1 MKRTDTK
8 QLIIDTAAQLFYQ
21 KGYNLTGINEII
33 ATAGIAKAT
42 LYSHFKS
49 KEALCVA
56 YLAAK
61 DEAFLK
67 DIQVHCSQKQQGNE
81 QLIGV
86 LDFLIPFFNSEEFN
100 GCWCIRTVAEIPQE
114 NEVIRTAIRKSK
126 QTLLQFIRELVT
138 KNKPTLSERV
148 QYKLAHQIYLLYES
162 AVAESHLHGEEWP
175 IHENIDMLK
184 GILE

>member
-1 MKRTDTK
+1 MRRTETR

-49 KEALCVA
+49 KEVLCVA

-61 DEAFLK
+61 DEVFLEELQK
-67 DIQVHCSQKQQGNE
+67 HCSQKESGNE

-86 LDFLIPFFNSEEFN
+86 LDFLISFFKSDDFN
-100 GCWCIRTVAEIPQE
+100 GCWCIRTIAEIPKE
-114 NEVIRTAIRKSK
+114 NQIIRTAIRKSK
-126 QTLLQFIRELVT
+126 QTLLQFIKKLVAE
-138 KNKPTLSERV
+138 NKPTLSESV
-148 QYKLAHQIYLLYES
+148 QKKLAHQIYLLYES
-162 AVAESHLHGEEWP
+162 AVAESHLHGEDWP
-175 IHENIDMLK
+175 IHENIDILK
-184 GILE
+184 GILA